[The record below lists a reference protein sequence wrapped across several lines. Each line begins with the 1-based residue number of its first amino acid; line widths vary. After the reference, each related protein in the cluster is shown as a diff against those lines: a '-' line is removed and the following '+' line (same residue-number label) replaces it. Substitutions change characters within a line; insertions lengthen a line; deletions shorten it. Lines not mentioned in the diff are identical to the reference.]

1 MIAIL
6 SDDHQVMT
14 PTIAFLPKIV
24 FLKIAFLLKDSKD
37 ESIQFSGAICIH

>member
-24 FLKIAFLLKDSKD
+24 FLIVFLKD